1 YWPPPSRDRFPSP
14 ESPPGRSPARPRES
28 PPRSPGPP
36 AFPPGVRSPTA
47 GRSPR
52 PRPVGT
58 AAPARASAS
67 PAPARSPEPDPP
79 ASRHRPAPV
88 AGRRPAAVETEIDAV
103 ALDVAADVGGDRV
116 TIAINI
122 EARLHRDHGRIHR
135 DDPGPG
141 AQADRG
147 PPAGRRPA
155 APRARIIRR

>member
-1 YWPPPSRDRFPSP
+1 MRELSL
-14 ESPPGRSPARPRES
+14 PAS
-28 PPRSPGPP
+28 S
-36 AFPPGVRSPTA
+36 SLI
-47 GRSPR
+47 PR
-52 PRPVGT
+52 P
-58 AAPARASAS
+58 SS
-67 PAPARSPEPDPP
+67 LWSFQH
-79 ASRHRPAPV
+79 SHRHRPAPV
-88 AGRRPAAVETEIDAV
+88 AERLPAAVETEIDAV

-155 APRARIIRR
+155 APRARIIRRGDHPEHAPPP